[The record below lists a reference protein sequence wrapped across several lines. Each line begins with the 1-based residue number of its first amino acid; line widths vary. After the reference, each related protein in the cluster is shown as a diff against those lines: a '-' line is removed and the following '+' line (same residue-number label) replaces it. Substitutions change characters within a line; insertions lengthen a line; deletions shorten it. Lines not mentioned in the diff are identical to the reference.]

1 MAEMKFSR
9 QREAIKSFLKTR
21 KDHPTAETVYK
32 NVRKEYPNISLGTV
46 YRNLTLLS
54 EKREINKLTFNDGAD
69 HFDADTSRH
78 YHFIC
83 TRCKAVMDLL
93 AKVVRDEALLAKVRE
108 AAPQIMAMYDQNGWE
123 MGLFY
128 LADGHAEI
136 RGMMDLIEEFDV

>member
-54 EKREINKLTFNDGAD
+54 EKRENNKLSFNDGAD
-69 HFDADTSRH
+69 HFDAD
-78 YHFIC
+78 
-83 TRCKAVMDLL
+83 LP
-93 AKVVRDEALLAKVRE
+93 AKVVRDEDFDKDANSGFSGKITGHVTYFEGICPACLKKESLA
-108 AAPQIMAMYDQNGWE
+108 
-123 MGLFY
+123 
-128 LADGHAEI
+128 
-136 RGMMDLIEEFDV
+136 